1 MFLKSIKEGVL
12 KGIATTW
19 MLAKVLVPVYFVVTI
34 LKYTP
39 VLGYTSIVFEP
50 VMKLFGLPGE
60 AAIVLVLGN
69 VINIY
74 AAIGAISVLKLSAYQ
89 ITTIALMIS
98 ISHSMIVETA
108 VIKQV
113 GVKVWKVVFTRVSIA
128 CISGIFMN
136 VIGRLT

>member
-1 MFLKSIKEGVL
+1 MFLKSIKEGMI
-12 KGIATTW
+12 KGIETTL
-19 MLAKVLVPVYFVVTI
+19 MLAKVLVPVYFVVTF

-39 VLGYTSIVFEP
+39 VLGYISMVFEP

-60 AAIVLVLGN
+60 AALVLVLGN

-74 AAIGAISVLKLSAYQ
+74 AAIGAISALKLSAYQ

-113 GVKVWKVVFTRVSIA
+113 GVRVWKVVLTRVSVA
-128 CISGIFMN
+128 CIAGIFMH
-136 VIGRLT
+136 VIGGLT